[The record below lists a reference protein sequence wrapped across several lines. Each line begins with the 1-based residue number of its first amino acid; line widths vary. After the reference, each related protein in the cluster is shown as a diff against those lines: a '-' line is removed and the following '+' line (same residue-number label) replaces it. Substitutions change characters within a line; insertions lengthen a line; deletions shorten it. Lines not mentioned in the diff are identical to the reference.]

1 MKRYSM
7 SWIYLALITACFYA
21 LYNIFIKLA
30 STHINEI
37 TGAVILQIAA
47 FILGAAWLIYL
58 KVNHVHTEVNSK
70 GIWLSILAGVFVGL
84 AEIFSFLVF
93 SKGVPASAG
102 IPVIIGGSVLIAAVI
117 GFFWLKESLTL
128 TNVLGLIL
136 IVGGIWLLSKG
147 GKP

>member
-1 MKRYSM
+1 MKRYAM

-30 STHINEI
+30 SAHINEV
-37 TGAVILQIAA
+37 TGAVILQVVA
-47 FILGAAWLIYL
+47 FTLGAAWLIYL
-58 KVNHVHTEVNSK
+58 KANRMPIEVSSK
-70 GIWLSILAGVFVGL
+70 GIWLAILAGVFVGL
-84 AEIFSFLVF
+84 AEIFSFFVF

-117 GFFWLKESLTL
+117 GFLFLKESLTL

-147 GKP
+147 GK